1 MYKRQDLFNDKNND
15 IESITM
21 VYREP
26 FTHQMEDS
34 QFAEDKIYTEMGLSN
49 FYKLPSELKENLNKQ
64 YRFASDEMCIRDRC
78 IIDIILK

>member
-1 MYKRQDLFNDKNND
+1 
-15 IESITM
+15 M

-34 QFAEDKIYTEMGLSN
+34 QFAEDKIYTEIGLNN

-64 YRFASDEMCIRDRC
+64 YRFASDGASSHYRRSLSDVIC
-78 IIDIILK
+78 